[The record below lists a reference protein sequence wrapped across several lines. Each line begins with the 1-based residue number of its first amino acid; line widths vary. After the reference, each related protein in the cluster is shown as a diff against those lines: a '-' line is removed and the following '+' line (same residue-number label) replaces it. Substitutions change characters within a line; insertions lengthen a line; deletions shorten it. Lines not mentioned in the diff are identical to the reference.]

1 MNGRDRQGKH
11 VGGVTRA
18 DEGRGTFAV
27 PKTGRPD
34 QPTNT
39 FHMKRIP
46 HLAIAAAV
54 AGLATSSG
62 HAQSIGS
69 ACGCPDVSARTVVNL
84 DPNSA
89 VLDAQGNL
97 IPSSY
102 TMTCDKLY
110 LLSDRMYIGANQ
122 DLYIEPGTV
131 VKVANVGGG
140 NGACVIVSRQGQIWA
155 NGNESCPIIFTA
167 QADPLDG
174 SYAVTNRGKWGG
186 LILLGRAYNNVRSTD
201 VGSVALTGTDGV
213 GLIEGLL
220 NGDARNYYGMP
231 VGSEVN
237 DDNSGV
243 LRYVSLRHGGE
254 KLGTNNEING
264 LTLGSVGSGTT
275 IDHVEVIGN
284 LDDCFEFFGGT
295 VNAKY
300 LVGMHSDDDG
310 LDWDQGFSGKL
321 QFYYGLQ
328 GPENN
333 GGALNQGDNGVE
345 LDSDDHSS
353 NTGNRS
359 TAQIWN
365 ATIFSRTDGV
375 SSAGN
380 LNPLN
385 TAGDEA
391 IEAKERTWG
400 SVNNS
405 IFCNFRSGLNLAG
418 AVGAANTTDIWLA
431 NNFNVKNC
439 TFQGCAEPLR
449 INGVNTTSG
458 ANFTKFTTTDGNSI
472 VAAGALLDATF
483 DTNPFNSNTIADRV
497 NPVPAAGAA
506 TSTLKAPADG
516 FFTGVQ
522 YRGAFEPG
530 KAPWTQGW
538 TLASKIGSDVSAVA
552 GCAGDLNRD
561 GAINSTDFG
570 LFVGAFNGTCY

>member
-1 MNGRDRQGKH
+1 MNSKRLSQLALTVALAAGAAT
-11 VGGVTRA
+11 VGNAQVN
-18 DEGRGTFAV
+18 
-27 PKTGRPD
+27 TG
-34 QPTNT
+34 
-39 FHMKRIP
+39 
-46 HLAIAAAV
+46 A
-54 AGLATSSG
+54 S
-62 HAQSIGS
+62 
-69 ACGCPDVSARTVVNL
+69 CGCPPVASRTTVTLDPASAPTVVAANG
-84 DPNSA
+84 DM
-89 VLDAQGNL
+89 
-97 IPSSY
+97 IPTSY

-110 LLSDRMYIGANQ
+110 LLNDRFYVPDGK
-122 DLYIEPGTV
+122 DLYIEPGTII
-131 VKVANVGGG
+131 KVANIGGG
-140 NGACVIVSRQGQIWA
+140 NGACIIVSRGGQIWA
-155 NGNESCPIIFTA
+155 NGTETCPITMTA

-186 LILLGRAYNNVRSTD
+186 LILLGRAYNNVKGTD
-201 VGSVALTGTDGV
+201 VGSVAITGTDGV
-213 GLIEGLL
+213 GLIEGLTS
-220 NGDARNYYGMP
+220 GDARNYYGMP
-231 VGSEVN
+231 IGQEVN
-237 DDNSGV
+237 NDNSGV

-264 LTLGSVGSGTT
+264 LTMGSVGSGTT

-300 LVGMHSDDDG
+300 LVGMHCDDDG
-310 LDWDQGFSGKL
+310 LDWDQGYSGRL

-333 GGALNQGDNGVE
+333 GGVLNQGDNGVE
-345 LDSDDHSS
+345 LDSDDHAS
-353 NTGNRS
+353 NTGNRA

-365 ATIFSRTDGV
+365 ATIFSRTDGAA
-375 SSAGN
+375 SGGQP
-380 LNPLN
+380 NPAN

-418 AVGAANTTDIWLA
+418 AAGAANTTDIWLA

-458 ANFTKFTTTDGNSI
+458 TDFTRFTTTDGNTI

-483 DTNPFNSNTIADRV
+483 DTNPLASNTVADRV
-497 NPVPAAGAA
+497 NPVPAAGSAS
-506 TSTLKAPADG
+506 STLKPVASET
-516 FFTGVQ
+516 FLSSVQ

-538 TLASKIGSDVSAVA
+538 TLAADIGSDLSAVS
-552 GCAGDLNRD
+552 GCTGDLNKD
-561 GAINSTDFG
+561 GVVNSTDFG

>member
-1 MNGRDRQGKH
+1 MN
-11 VGGVTRA
+11 TL
-18 DEGRGTFAV
+18 
-27 PKTGRPD
+27 
-34 QPTNT
+34 N
-39 FHMKRIP
+39 RI
-46 HLAIAAAV
+46 AIAASVAV
-54 AGLATSSG
+54 IASNPG
-62 HAQSIGS
+62 HGQNVGA
-69 ACGCPDVSARTVVNL
+69 ACGCPPVSSRTVVTL
-84 DPNSA
+84 DPTNSPT
-89 VLDAQGNL
+89 VLAANGDL

-110 LLSDRMYIGANQ
+110 LLNDRLYVGAGK
-122 DLYIEPGTV
+122 DLFIEPGTV
-131 VKVANVGGG
+131 IKVANVGGG
-140 NGACVIVSRQGQIWA
+140 NAAAVIITRQGQIWA
-155 NGNESCPIIFTA
+155 NGTESCPIIFTA

-174 SYAVTNRGKWGG
+174 SYALTNRGKWGG
-186 LILLGRAYNNVRSTD
+186 LVLLGRAYNNVRSTD

-220 NGDARNYYGMP
+220 LGDTRNYYGAGI
-231 VGSEVN
+231 GSEVN

-264 LTLGSVGSGTT
+264 LTCGSVGSGTT

-333 GGALNQGDNGVE
+333 GGVLNQGDNGLE

-353 NTGNRS
+353 NTGLRS

-365 ATIFSRTDGV
+365 ATIFSRTDNV

-380 LNPLN
+380 LNPAPS
-385 TAGDEA
+385 AGDEA

-418 AVGAANTTDIWLA
+418 AVGALNTTDIWQA
-431 NNFNVKNC
+431 NNFSVKNC
-439 TFQGCAEPLR
+439 TFQGCDQPLR
-449 INGVNTTSG
+449 INGTNTTAG
-458 ANFTKFTTTDGNSI
+458 ADFTKFTVTDANSI

-483 DTNPFNSNTIADRV
+483 DVNPFNGNPLTSALDRV
-497 NPVPAAGAA
+497 NPVPAAGSA

-516 FFTGVQ
+516 FLAGVQ

-530 KAPWTQGW
+530 KAPWTQNW
-538 TLASKIGSDVSAVA
+538 TLAADIGTDVSAVA
-552 GCAGDLNRD
+552 GCAGDINKD
-561 GAINSTDFG
+561 GLINSTDFG

>member
-1 MNGRDRQGKH
+1 MKPLPKL
-11 VGGVTRA
+11 A
-18 DEGRGTFAV
+18 FAAS
-27 PKTGRPD
+27 
-34 QPTNT
+34 
-39 FHMKRIP
+39 
-46 HLAIAAAV
+46 LAAIAATQ
-54 AGLATSSG
+54 GQ
-62 HAQSIGS
+62 AQSVGA
-69 ACGCPDVSARTVVNL
+69 ACGCPDVSSRTVVTL
-84 DPNSA
+84 DPTSA
-89 VLDAQGNL
+89 PSVVAANGDM
-97 IPSSY
+97 IPASY
-102 TMTCDKLY
+102 TMTCNNLY
-110 LLSDRMYIGANQ
+110 LLNDRFYVPAGK

-131 VKVANVGGG
+131 IKVANIGGG
-140 NGACVIVSRQGQIWA
+140 NGACLIVSRQGQIWA
-155 NGNESCPIIFTA
+155 NGTETCPIIFTA
-167 QADPLDG
+167 QADGLTG

-220 NGDARNYYGMP
+220 SGDNRNYYGAA
-231 VGSEVN
+231 VGAEVN

-284 LDDCFEFFGGT
+284 LDDCFEFFGGS

-300 LVGMHSDDDG
+300 LVGMHTDDDG

-353 NTGNRS
+353 NTGQRA

-380 LNPLN
+380 LNPLAA
-385 TAGDEA
+385 AGDEA

-418 AVGAANTTDIWLA
+418 AAGAANTTDIWIA
-431 NNFNVKNC
+431 GNFNVKNC

-449 INGVNTTSG
+449 INNVNTTSG
-458 ANFTKFTTTDGNSI
+458 ADFNRFTVTDGNTI
-472 VAAGALLDATF
+472 IAAQALLDATF
-483 DTNPFNSNTIADRV
+483 DVTPLTSNTVVDRV
-497 NPVPAAGAA
+497 NPVPAAGTA
-506 TSTLKAPADG
+506 TSTLKAPSDG
-516 FFTGVQ
+516 FLAGVK

-530 KAPWTQGW
+530 KTPWTQGW
-538 TLASKIGSDVSAVA
+538 TLASKIGSDVSAVS
-552 GCAGDLNRD
+552 GCAGDIDKD
-561 GAINSTDFG
+561 GDIDSFDFG
-570 LFVGAFNGTCY
+570 LFVNAFNGTCY

>member
-1 MNGRDRQGKH
+1 MNAKSLSQLAL
-11 VGGVTRA
+11 T
-18 DEGRGTFAV
+18 AV
-27 PKTGRPD
+27 LASATTASNAQVNTG
-34 QPTNT
+34 
-39 FHMKRIP
+39 
-46 HLAIAAAV
+46 A
-54 AGLATSSG
+54 S
-62 HAQSIGS
+62 
-69 ACGCPDVSARTVVNL
+69 CGCPPVASRTTITL
-84 DPNSA
+84 DPTNSPS
-89 VLDAQGNL
+89 VLAANGDM
-97 IPSSY
+97 IPASY
-102 TMTCDKLY
+102 TMSCNNLY
-110 LLSDRMYIGANQ
+110 LLNDRFYVPDGK
-122 DLYIEPGTV
+122 DLYIEPGTII
-131 VKVANVGGG
+131 KVANVGGG
-140 NGACVIVSRQGQIWA
+140 NGACIIVSRGGQIWA
-155 NGNESCPIIFTA
+155 NGTETCPITMTS

-174 SYAVTNRGKWGG
+174 TYAVTNRGKWGG
-186 LILLGRAYNNVRSTD
+186 LVVLGKAYNNVKGTD

-213 GLIEGLL
+213 GLIEGLP
-220 NGDARNYYGMP
+220 NEARNYYGMP
-231 VGSEVN
+231 IGQEVN
-237 DDNSGV
+237 NDNSGV
-243 LRYVSLRHGGE
+243 IRYVSIRHGGE

-275 IDHVEVIGN
+275 VDHVEVIGN

-300 LVGMHSDDDG
+300 LVGMHCDDDG
-310 LDWDQGFSGKL
+310 LDWDQGYSGRL

-333 GGALNQGDNGVE
+333 GGVLNQGDNGVE

-353 NTGNRS
+353 NTGQRA

-365 ATIFSRTDGV
+365 ATIFSRTDG
-375 SSAGN
+375 SASGGQP
-380 LNPLN
+380 NPAN

-431 NNFNVKNC
+431 GNFNCKNN

-458 ANFTKFTTTDGNSI
+458 ADFTRFTTTDGNTI

-483 DTNPFNSNTIADRV
+483 DTNPLASTTVSDRV
-497 NPVPAAGAA
+497 NPVPAAGSAS
-506 TSTLKAPADG
+506 STLKPPASET
-516 FFTGVQ
+516 FLSSVQ

-538 TLASKIGSDVSAVA
+538 TLAADIGSDLSAVA
-552 GCAGDLNRD
+552 GCTGDLNKD
-561 GAINSTDFG
+561 GVVNSTDFG
-570 LFVGAFNGTCY
+570 LFVGAFNSSCY